1 MFGRYIW
8 ARAKGNS
15 LSRVRAALVSAVI
28 LGALSFVVPRDAR
41 GQCGGMATSP
51 ASLADCAMRN
61 LPIDKVAELDPAHVY
76 SLAELIEQSQNAHC
90 SRFDP
95 HVAASGGLA
104 GSLCLGR
111 SAELNPRYAEYT
123 QHTIGRYLELRSIVV
138 GLETLA

>member
-76 SLAELIEQSQNAHC
+76 SLAELIDIAESNNPKTHIVLASILTLLLLVVWQVPFAW
-90 SRFDP
+90 
-95 HVAASGGLA
+95 VAAP
-104 GSLCLGR
+104 
-111 SAELNPRYAEYT
+111 N
-123 QHTIGRYLELRSIVV
+123 
-138 GLETLA
+138 